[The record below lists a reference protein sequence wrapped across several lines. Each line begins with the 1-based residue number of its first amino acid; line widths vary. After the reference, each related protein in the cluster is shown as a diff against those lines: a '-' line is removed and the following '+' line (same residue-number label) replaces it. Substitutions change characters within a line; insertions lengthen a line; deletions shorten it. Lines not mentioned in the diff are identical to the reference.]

1 MNTNTLFGYVYIIG
15 GMYLDNNTFPYA
27 PYKYCPKCVKVQ

>member
-15 GMYLDNNTFPYA
+15 GMYLETISFRLRYTSTINNVI
-27 PYKYCPKCVKVQ
+27 K